1 MRRDGYDVVVIGA
14 GLVGGAIAYG
24 LARAG
29 PRVAVLDEEDATY
42 RASRGNFG
50 LVWVQG
56 KGAGRPEYALWSR
69 ASSERWFALSDA
81 LVEDCGLPP
90 HYGRPGGVI
99 PALSDDELSGLDSML
114 AGLRQAAG
122 NAGYDYEMLDATRV
136 RELLPACGP
145 EVAGGAYSPY
155 DGHANPLQL
164 MRGLHASLAVHG
176 ADYLTG
182 ARADDI
188 RALAGG
194 GFDIRTERGTV
205 TGNKVVIAAGHG
217 SKALGAMVGLDV
229 PVYPRAR
236 ADPGHGA
243 HRAVARPPD
252 PGCAPDRRGLA
263 AARRIAGRARLRYLG
278 AHPHESRHRAP
289 CGARLSVHLS
299 APRGA
304 HLGSA
309 AGNDPGWISRLR
321 PVENTPRRL
330 RLHLPQ
336 RGHPC
341 GEPRVR
347 SEPLGD
353 EGRGSQ
359 GDVLLRNGTLRC
371 FAGCLTPPAP

>member
-29 PRVAVLDEEDATY
+29 QRVAVLDEEDATY

-164 MRGLHASLAVHG
+164 MRGLHASHHPHLG
-176 ADYLTG
+176 
-182 ARADDI
+182 RAAWSVVPCRQLSRMSCRDRR
-188 RALAGG
+188 RAEPPSLHDRGAGG
-194 GFDIRTERGTV
+194 H
-205 TGNKVVIAAGHG
+205 AG
-217 SKALGAMVGLDV
+217 
-229 PVYPRAR
+229 
-236 ADPGHGA
+236 
-243 HRAVARPPD
+243 
-252 PGCAPDRRGLA
+252 APQ
-263 AARRIAGRARLRYLG
+263 ARRAGSSGMSEAQAGCGPGRQACVTEARVKMCVRRRCGGRDAGR
-278 AHPHESRHRAP
+278 
-289 CGARLSVHLS
+289 
-299 APRGA
+299 
-304 HLGSA
+304 
-309 AGNDPGWISRLR
+309 
-321 PVENTPRRL
+321 
-330 RLHLPQ
+330 
-336 RGHPC
+336 
-341 GEPRVR
+341 
-347 SEPLGD
+347 
-353 EGRGSQ
+353 
-359 GDVLLRNGTLRC
+359 
-371 FAGCLTPPAP
+371 

>member
-1 MRRDGYDVVVIGA
+1 M
-14 GLVGGAIAYG
+14 
-24 LARAG
+24 
-29 PRVAVLDEEDATY
+29 
-42 RASRGNFG
+42 
-50 LVWVQG
+50 QG

-155 DGHANPLQL
+155 DGHANPLKL

-229 PVYPRAR
+229 PVYPE
-236 ADPGHGA
+236 HGQILVTERTAPWLGGCRQTDEGSLLAASQEERGFTSVLTRTRDIA
-243 HRAVARPPD
+243 HR
-252 PGCAPDRRGLA
+252 C
-263 AARRIAGRARLRYLG
+263 
-278 AHPHESRHRAP
+278 
-289 CGARLSVHLS
+289 LS
-299 APRGA
+299 ASQR
-304 HLGSA
+304 
-309 AGNDPGWISRLR
+309 SRR
-321 PVENTPRRL
+321 TR
-330 RLHLPQ
+330 
-336 RGHPC
+336 
-341 GEPRVR
+341 
-347 SEPLGD
+347 
-353 EGRGSQ
+353 
-359 GDVLLRNGTLRC
+359 
-371 FAGCLTPPAP
+371 